1 MNVYEIIFVS
11 IIAVLFAVFLI
22 DIFTKHAITRKIF
35 QWKPALAAATA
46 LASAVAKVLPS
57 SKFAIVATVLQA
69 ASDATQ
75 RAEALYID
83 AMLGKEDR
91 NAYAKELIKIALDN
105 AHIEMTPQIQ
115 EVVDGCIAVVCM
127 LMPHDVVVNEMTNE

>member
-1 MNVYEIIFVS
+1 MSVYEIIFVS
-11 IIAVLFAVFLI
+11 IIAVFFVIFLI

-35 QWKPALAAATA
+35 QWKPALAAAAA
-46 LASAVAKVLPS
+46 LASAVASVLPS
-57 SKFAIVATVLQA
+57 SKFAVVATVLKA

-83 AMLGKEDR
+83 ALLEKEDR
-91 NAYAKELIKIALDN
+91 NAYAKDLIKVALEN
-105 AHIEMTPQIQ
+105 ANIEMTPQVQ

-127 LMPHDVVVNEMTNE
+127 LMPHDVVVNEMINE